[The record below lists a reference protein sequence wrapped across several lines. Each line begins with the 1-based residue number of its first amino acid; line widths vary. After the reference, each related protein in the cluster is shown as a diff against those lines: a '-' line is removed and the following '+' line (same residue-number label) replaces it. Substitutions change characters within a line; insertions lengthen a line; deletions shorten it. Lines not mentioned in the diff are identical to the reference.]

1 MRALVFRTVKL
12 HDPSITVIKIL
23 FILTAF
29 LLPLLEIIND
39 SWLDYLKKK
48 ECLEL
53 IAHSFIRFYGGM
65 LESRDP

>member
-29 LLPLLEIIND
+29 LLEIIND

-48 ECLEL
+48 GMFG
-53 IAHSFIRFYGGM
+53 INRPFIHSFFMAGG
-65 LESRDP
+65 LEFRDP